1 MDIFVEKIVSR
12 KKGPREYIL
21 SAMIIFISIIV
32 VVMASLLLGPRGIVL
47 LLTAGLIVGDW
58 YLIGSFNVE
67 YEYSITNGEIDI
79 DKIINRRK
87 RKKLIT
93 ADCKDIEIMA
103 KVSSKKFNESIAT
116 VPTQIKSV
124 SSMDS
129 PDVYF
134 VMVNNGGK
142 RSLIYFQ
149 PDEKIM
155 KTLKASIPS
164 KIFEE

>member
-103 KVSSKKFNESIAT
+103 KVSSKNLT
-116 VPTQIKSV
+116 NQ
-124 SSMDS
+124 
-129 PDVYF
+129 
-134 VMVNNGGK
+134 
-142 RSLIYFQ
+142 
-149 PDEKIM
+149 
-155 KTLKASIPS
+155 
-164 KIFEE
+164 

>member
-1 MDIFVEKIVSR
+1 
-12 KKGPREYIL
+12 
-21 SAMIIFISIIV
+21 
-32 VVMASLLLGPRGIVL
+32 
-47 LLTAGLIVGDW
+47 
-58 YLIGSFNVE
+58 
-67 YEYSITNGEIDI
+67 
-79 DKIINRRK
+79 
-87 RKKLIT
+87 
-93 ADCKDIEIMA
+93 
-103 KVSSKKFNESIAT
+103 
-116 VPTQIKSV
+116 
-124 SSMDS
+124 MDS